1 MSDSTRTQHHSLG
14 VSLMLVSVL
23 CLVVNFLVVRTLG
36 HRGIDAWTL
45 VSIRFTVGL
54 IIISLI
60 YHRKFKPL
68 HLLTSPRLI
77 ARGVIGAI
85 STVAFYQAIIY
96 LGAGRATFINNTY
109 VVWAGL
115 FAVWFLGEKLKP
127 RLMLSC
133 AVTLIGLALLTKVL
147 NTGMSPSLYDGLA
160 LLTAFGSASVVVL
173 IRSLHD
179 REHTST
185 IYGAQCLYGMVICG
199 IPTLV
204 RAPEIPGNLWLALLG
219 TSLLA
224 SLSQL
229 SMTRAYREL
238 PVGKAV
244 IFQTLVPVGVTI
256 GGVFLFSEPFQQ
268 SDIIGASLIIA
279 ATVWA
284 AKQK

>member
-147 NTGMSPSLYDGLA
+147 NTGMSPSVA
-160 LLTAFGSASVVVL
+160 VL